1 MTEPKPE
8 WYDPEREVQAAP
20 EVKSSVGDLG
30 DFIHLH
36 VHSNLSFKDSINVIE
51 ETAKWAAI
59 RGQKALALT
68 DHGHMFGSIRHAFAC
83 REAGIAPIFGMEAY
97 ESLVDDLHE
106 GEDSAYP
113 AHLTLLAMNRTG
125 WENLCQIHTKSHQAP
140 YALKARTGSRV
151 YPRVDRRLLEQH
163 NEGIVCMSAC
173 LGGRI
178 QREFMNPDVN
188 KDDRH
193 LLNSMKWYREV
204 FQDRFYVELM
214 GNTNEQ
220 RAILYRQREICQKDK
235 IHTVAT
241 NDVHYLTQAQGK
253 MYGAHHIYSCA
264 RYGNDPLKNRPM
276 EENEGERSRFGW
288 YGSDEFYLK
297 TSDDM
302 RDTGFTEQEIAASV
316 EIAERCVSS
325 GFTPIDLNFSM
336 PPAPLDSVDDFWL
349 FEMWQKSDEK
359 VLI

>member
-8 WYDPEREVQAAP
+8 WYDPEPIERSITEP
-20 EVKSSVGDLG
+20 STVGDLG
-30 DFIHLH
+30 DFVHLH
-36 VHSNLSFKDSINVIE
+36 VHSNLSFKDSINVVE

-59 RGQKALALT
+59 SGQKALALT

-97 ESLVDDLHE
+97 ESHVDNLHE
-106 GEDSAYP
+106 GEDAAYP
-113 AHLTLLAMNRTG
+113 AHLTLLAMNRQG

-140 YALKARTGSRV
+140 YALKAKTGSRV
-151 YPRVDRRLLEQH
+151 YPRVDRHLMEQH
-163 NEGIVCMSAC
+163 SEGIICMSAC

-188 KDDRH
+188 KDDQH
-193 LLNSMKWYREV
+193 LLNTMKWYREV
-204 FQDRFYVELM
+204 FGDRFYVELM

-220 RAILYRQREICQKDK
+220 RAILYRQREICKKDK
-235 IHTVAT
+235 IPTVAT
-241 NDVHYLTQAQGK
+241 NDVHYLTQEQGK

-264 RYGNDPLKNRPM
+264 RYGNDPLKNRPAD
-276 EENEGERSRFGW
+276 EVEGERSRFGW
-288 YGSDEFYLK
+288 YGSDEFFLK
-297 TSDDM
+297 SADQM
-302 RDTGFTEQEIAASV
+302 HDTGFSSTEIERSV

-336 PPAPLDSVDDFWL
+336 PPAPLDAVDDFWL
-349 FEMWQKSDEK
+349 FEMWQKSKDK